1 MTVAVIILA
10 SRFITA
16 PLLASPGIVPFL
28 VCVVLITA
36 LFNAVFLL
44 LFGRTQEMRYLKG
57 LLKNRLSKGEKC
69 LLDLLSDEAARQLR
83 ELPRQDAA
91 GTFRRLVKKALGR
104 QMPKKDDLFWPAG
117 LLLLGLWEAGRREN
131 VEAYVRAWMAKNA
144 QVSYVDDALAGYV
157 ILCLY
162 EQTKD
167 PQFKEAADRI
177 REFLEDTRQ

>member
-1 MTVAVIILA
+1 MYID
-10 SRFITA
+10 
-16 PLLASPGIVPFL
+16 
-28 VCVVLITA
+28 
-36 LFNAVFLL
+36 
-44 LFGRTQEMRYLKG
+44 KG
-57 LLKNRLSKGEKC
+57 

-104 QMPKKDDLFWPAG
+104 QTPKKDDLFWPAG
-117 LLLLGLWEAGRREN
+117 LLLLGLWEAGRRET

-144 QVSYVDDALAGYV
+144 PVSYVDDALAGYV

-167 PQFKEAADRI
+167 PQFKEAADGVSGGYAERSE
-177 REFLEDTRQ
+177 RRDYLWPRKRQ